1 MQEKLDKA
9 FDRSLRDKFR
19 EFSEEPSPAV
29 WEQIAVGLDRPDRKR
44 LPYAWL
50 AAACVV
56 IFASVLLWPKQE
68 PEEMILAKAPIINLP
83 AAETASAK
91 QENFKNPAIVQIDKK
106 VVPNSVRYEDR
117 LDSSNELMVVV
128 SSSADV
134 PAAQKELNL
143 QPAASTPVVA
153 EAVVASPMPDMDI
166 AANTSA
172 VMNDPED
179 SADSFAPKQKK
190 GLGKLVNFVLS
201 QVDPRADKLIEVSED
216 AGEGLHIT
224 GLNLGLIKLKNKTS
238 NK

>member
-68 PEEMILAKAPIINLP
+68 PEEMILTKAPIVKLP
-83 AAETASAK
+83 VAETASAK
-91 QENFKNPAIVQIDKK
+91 QENFKNLAIVQIEKK
-106 VVPNSVRYEDR
+106 VVPNSVRYEDP
-117 LDSSNELMVVV
+117 LDASNELMVVV
-128 SSSADV
+128 SSPTES
-134 PAAQKELNL
+134 PAALTAFSS

-153 EAVVASPMPDMDI
+153 EAVIASPMPDMDI
-166 AANTSA
+166 AANTSS
-172 VMNDPED
+172 VINDAED
-179 SADSFAPKQKK
+179 SVDSFVPKQKK

-201 QVDPRADKLIEVSED
+201 QVDPREDKLIEVSED
-216 AGEGLHIT
+216 AGEGIRVT
-224 GLNLGLIKLKNKTS
+224 GLNFGLVKMKNKPL